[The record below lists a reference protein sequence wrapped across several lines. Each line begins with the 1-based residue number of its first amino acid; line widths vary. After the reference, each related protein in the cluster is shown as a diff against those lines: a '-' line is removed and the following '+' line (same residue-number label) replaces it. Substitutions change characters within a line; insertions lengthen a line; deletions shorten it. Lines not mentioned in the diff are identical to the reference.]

1 MTLISRPFT
10 KAKWRV
16 RGIGV
21 ADRGKDID
29 ARTPLLDF
37 FLLGHTKT
45 LFLID
50 DEKAQVLEVDIGLN
64 QAMGADNNVKIPF
77 CKLIQCI
84 LLLLTAAGSDS
95 AFQFLHQRH
104 PCGFER

>member
-21 ADRGKDID
+21 ADRV
-29 ARTPLLDF
+29 RTSMPELHCLI

-84 LLLLTAAGSDS
+84 LLLLTAAEATQHFNSYTKGIH
-95 AFQFLHQRH
+95 AV
-104 PCGFER
+104 